1 VTKNM
6 STSLEQLDA
15 VEIKVTIKPEQ
26 AKFAENLLEL
36 KQDESE
42 KREIYFCEDIPTF
55 HTTKKLQLF
64 EHGIILRLRKNED
77 NPDDSTVKLR
87 PVSSQISSQWRGIEG
102 FKIEGD
108 WVGERHV
115 ESASFSAEQ
124 KRGEIEETLRGERSL
139 DKLFSKQQ
147 ECFLKTSAQIE
158 VRLNDLQVLGP
169 VKAFRWKPKLSGSL
183 TYSIRC
189 ERWHIP
195 DGRQLLE
202 LSIRVQPEQAQVAQ
216 EQFMQYLKDNNLDPT
231 GVQET
236 KTRLVLEYFAKELQG

>member
-1 VTKNM
+1 M
-6 STSLEQLDA
+6 SNSLEQLDA

-26 AKFAENLLEL
+26 AKVAEKLLEL

-42 KREIYFCEDIPTF
+42 EREIYFCEDIQTF
-55 HTTKKLQLF
+55 RTTKKLQLF
-64 EHGIILRLRKNED
+64 EHGIILRLRKNQD

-87 PVSSQISSQWRGIEG
+87 PVSSQISSQWRGIKG

-108 WVGERHV
+108 WVGARQV
-115 ESASFSAEQ
+115 ESASFTTEQ
-124 KRGEIEETLRGERSL
+124 EQGEIEETLRGERSL

-147 ECFLKTSAQIE
+147 ERFLKTSVQIQ
-158 VRLNDLQVLGP
+158 VHLNDLQVLGP
-169 VKAFRWKPKLSGSL
+169 VKALRWKPKLSSSL
-183 TYSIRC
+183 TYPIRC

-216 EQFMQYLKDNNLDPT
+216 EQFMQYLKDNNLDST